1 MSGRDGKVRKKARKA
16 RNEAAIAELLRP
28 KGEGRNRWQGGLVS
42 FQLGK
47 DPRTRLDLTLSGVR
61 VPVDVADPDH
71 MDGVVELTAL
81 VLAKDDDS
89 DVN

>member
-28 KGEGRNRWQGGLVS
+28 KGEGRNRWQGGHVS
-42 FQLGK
+42 FQFGK
-47 DPRTRLDLTLSGVR
+47 DPRTRLDLTLSGVK
-61 VPVDVADPDH
+61 VPVDLNDPNH
-71 MDGVVELTAL
+71 MDGVVELTELAL
-81 VLAKDDDS
+81 RNDDS